1 MAKEIEPASEPK
13 GDATPE
19 SPTPERGEHDWNK
32 NIDGC
37 DADTQREDEMRTSF
51 SFTDNYAE
59 GPEFSGRINSERH
72 LDEKTGKR
80 NEFKPLE
87 GSITRTVEQVKSA

>member
-1 MAKEIEPASEPK
+1 MVNQIEPASEPEA
-13 GDATPE
+13 DATPE
-19 SPTPERGEHDWNK
+19 SPTPARGEHDWNK
-32 NIDGC
+32 NIDGS
-37 DADTQREDEMRTSF
+37 DSDIQREGEMRTSF

-80 NEFKPLE
+80 NDFKPLK
-87 GSITRTVEQVKSA
+87 GSITKTVDGAAGA